1 MKPSYDHPP
10 SPLRPFFY
18 ILAEQLACAA
28 YYIAGLVRIEL
39 GLYGVRQLVYLL
51 AYSSVI
57 LTTVAVGAFLCTLS
71 MPAMQLALAL

>member
-1 MKPSYDHPP
+1 MALIYAITFRAD
-10 SPLRPFFY
+10 
-18 ILAEQLACAA
+18 IT
-28 YYIAGLVRIEL
+28 AGIEL

>member
-1 MKPSYDHPP
+1 MTTRLSPSA
-10 SPLRPFFY
+10 RVFNF
-18 ILAEQLACAA
+18 LAEQLAYAA

-39 GLYGVRQLVYLL
+39 GLYGVRQLVYLF

>member
-10 SPLRPFFY
+10 SPLRPFPIF
-18 ILAEQLACAA
+18 LAEQLAYAA

>member
-1 MKPSYDHPP
+1 MTTR
-10 SPLRPFFY
+10 LRPSARVFY
-18 ILAEQLACAA
+18 ILAEQLAYAA

-57 LTTVAVGAFLCTLS
+57 LTTVAVGAFLC